1 MRTTR
6 IPTMIA
12 PAVLCAALAVLLTG
26 CFKIDMDL
34 TVEADDTVDGTM
46 ILAIQSSAGELFG
59 MTEDQLRDELEGSV
73 DDLPAGATSEPYDE
87 GDFVGTRVTF
97 AGTPLDEF
105 RGVDEELSIVHEDG
119 KYIVSGAFDL
129 TSDEAIP
136 PEAEP
141 FLSSAEVQLKI
152 TFPGEVISSNG
163 EVSDRTVTWNPQLGE
178 VNEIEAEAED
188 STDGGGVPGWLWPLL
203 GLAAIGA
210 AALVVLNIR
219 RQPSVD
225 ADGEHV
231 AEEPAQE
238 PEYDSLGPVGLAES
252 SGADPAVQGL
262 GDEPTATAMAP
273 IDREPPDATPEPVGG
288 AVEPVDEPR
297 PRTDLD
303 GPGS

>member
-12 PAVLCAALAVLLTG
+12 PAALCAALTVLLAG

-73 DDLPAGATSEPYDE
+73 DDLPDGATSEPYDE

-97 AGTPLDEF
+97 AGTPLNEF

-119 KYIVSGAFDL
+119 TYIVTGAFDL

-152 TFPGEVISSNG
+152 TFPGDVISSNG
-163 EVSDRTVTWNPQLGE
+163 EVSGRTVTWNPQLGE

-188 STDGGGVPGWLWPLL
+188 STGGGGVPGWLWPLF

-210 AALVVLNIR
+210 AALVFLNMR
-219 RQPSVD
+219 RQQPAVD
-225 ADGEHV
+225 ADGEPV
-231 AEEPAQE
+231 AEEPAPE
-238 PEYDSLGPVGLAES
+238 PGYDSLGP
-252 SGADPAVQGL
+252 PAVRDL
-262 GDEPTATAMAP
+262 DDEPQGTAT
-273 IDREPPDATPEPVGG
+273 D
-288 AVEPVDEPR
+288 PVDEPR

-303 GPGS
+303 GLGA